1 MVCVGGGREGGEG
14 GRREREEWEGG
25 DGRQGF
31 STPPAG
37 GSHACGGGCFHFVW
51 GEGEGGAQAGASP
64 HTHTLPSSMLS
75 PRHCE
80 DLDLYSVN
88 YLHYGAP
95 KHWYCIAPEH
105 RQRFETLLKG
115 LLPDM
120 FKACPEF
127 MRHKVRGDGGRREWR
142 AGGREER
149 EEGEGQMREGKARG
163 QGRAGMAGPIYRLQ
177 PPHL

>member
-14 GRREREEWEGG
+14 GRRERAEWEGG

-37 GSHACGGGCFHFVW
+37 GSHACGGGCFHFAW

-127 MRHKVRGDGGRREWR
+127 MRHKVRGDGCRREWR
-142 AGGREER
+142 AGG
-149 EEGEGQMREGKARG
+149 
-163 QGRAGMAGPIYRLQ
+163 
-177 PPHL
+177 